1 MWYFDNHTRCENLHT
16 LEALQER
23 DSRRHYKTLAV
34 RAARRPCGLG
44 EGLSLLREDGRNALA
59 AAYTRVS
66 QNKRAARETR
76 PKEGWALAQESKMYA
91 NGADDQRDEKDEKDE
106 HAGGVFS
113 DLSFAQILATALA
126 AGVSFALSS
135 QIGVAGSLIGAI
147 VGAAAATVAS
157 TVLNNLFS
165 KSAEAIKGAVATD
178 ANEAPAAEKPAASAS
193 GETSLMPHPVDADQP
208 AGAEAPAGATATQNL
223 AAGET
228 RPATASLADD
238 TEVKFAPSGTR
249 IAPASL
255 RRAVH
260 ESQRRDTKRRLVVVS
275 IVAGIAAVLISAL
288 LVNALT
294 EGRGIG
300 TTPGRTQETTT
311 TEQTQTTQEKTETE
325 KPEETD
331 KSEKPEK
338 SAESDSTQTTDT
350 SSNSDTTGSTTDS
363 TTSNSGTSSNSGNSS
378 SNSDSSSNSSSN
390 SSNNSSSSTT
400 TDSTGSNSSTN
411 SGSNSSSTNSSSNN
425 SSGTDSTKS
434 NSSTSTTKGTGS
446 SSGSTGSG
454 ATTSSTSS
462 N

>member
-1 MWYFDNHTRCENLHT
+1 MWYFNNHTRCENLHT

-23 DSRRHYKTLAV
+23 DSCRHYKTLAV
-34 RAARRPCGLG
+34 RAAPRPCGLG
-44 EGLSLLREDGRNALA
+44 EGLSLIREDGRNALV

-66 QNKRAARETR
+66 QNSRAARETR

-91 NGADDQRDEKDEKDE
+91 NGADDQRDKKDEKDE
-106 HAGGVFS
+106 RAGGVFG
-113 DLSFAQILATALA
+113 DLSFAQILASALA
-126 AGVSFALSS
+126 AGVSFSLSS

-157 TVLNNLFS
+157 SVLNNLFS
-165 KSAEAIKGAVATD
+165 KSAEAIKGAVGTD
-178 ANEAPAAEKPAASAS
+178 ASEAPTAEKPAASAA

-260 ESQRRDTKRRLVVVS
+260 ESQRLDTKRRLVVVS
-275 IVAGIAAVLISAL
+275 VVAGIAAVLISAL

-294 EGRGIG
+294 QGKGIG
-300 TTPGRTQETTT
+300 TTPGRTQETTA
-311 TEQTQTTQEKTETE
+311 TEQAQTTKEQTE
-325 KPEETD
+325 PEETN
-331 KSEKPEK
+331 KSEK
-338 SAESDSTQTTDT
+338 SAESDSAQTTDT

-363 TTSNSGTSSNSGNSS
+363 TTSNSGTSSNSGN
-378 SNSDSSSNSSSN
+378 NSSSSNSSTGDGSS
-390 SSNNSSSSTT
+390 SSNNSGSSSTT
-400 TDSTGSNSSTN
+400 NSTGSNSSTN
-411 SGSNSSSTNSSSNN
+411 SGSNSSSNSDSSNSSS
-425 SSGTDSTKS
+425 STDSTKG
-434 NSSTSTTKGTGS
+434 NGSTSATKGTGS

-454 ATTSSTSS
+454 TTTSGTSG

>member
-23 DSRRHYKTLAV
+23 DSCRHYKTLAG
-34 RAARRPCGLG
+34 RPAQTPAGLA
-44 EGLSLLREDGRNALA
+44 EGLSLIREDGRNALT

-66 QNKRAARETR
+66 QNSRAARETR

-91 NGADDQRDEKDEKDE
+91 NGADDQRDKKDEQDE
-106 HAGGVFS
+106 RAGGVFG
-113 DLSFAQILATALA
+113 DLSFAQILASALA
-126 AGVSFALSS
+126 AGVSFSLSS

-157 TVLNNLFS
+157 SVLNNLFS

-178 ANEAPAAEKPAASAS
+178 ANESPTAEKPAASAA

-208 AGAEAPAGATATQNL
+208 VGAEAPAGATATQNL

-260 ESQRRDTKRRLVVVS
+260 ESQRRDTKRHLVVVS
-275 IVAGIAAVLISAL
+275 VVAGIAAVLISAL

-294 EGRGIG
+294 QGKGIG
-300 TTPGRTQETTT
+300 TTPGRTQETTA
-311 TEQTQTTQEKTETE
+311 TEQAQTTKEQTEAE

-331 KSEKPEK
+331 KSEK
-338 SAESDSTQTTDT
+338 SAESDSTQTPDT

-378 SNSDSSSNSSSN
+378 SNSDSSSNSSS
-390 SSNNSSSSTT
+390 SSNNSGSSSTT
-400 TDSTGSNSSTN
+400 NSTGSNSSTN
-411 SGSNSSSTNSSSNN
+411 SGSNSSSTSDSSNSSS
-425 SSGTDSTKS
+425 STDSTKG
-434 NSSTSTTKGTGS
+434 NGSTSATKGTGS

-454 ATTSSTSS
+454 ATTSSTSG

>member
-23 DSRRHYKTLAV
+23 DSCRHYKTLAG
-34 RAARRPCGLG
+34 RPAQTPAGLA
-44 EGLSLLREDGRNALA
+44 EGLSLIREDGRNALT

-66 QNKRAARETR
+66 QNSRAARETR

-91 NGADDQRDEKDEKDE
+91 NGADDQRDKKDEQDE
-106 HAGGVFS
+106 RAGEVLG
-113 DLSFAQILATALA
+113 DLSFAQILASALA
-126 AGVSFALSS
+126 AGVSFSLSS

-157 TVLNNLFS
+157 SVLNNLFS
-165 KSAEAIKGAVATD
+165 KSAEAIKAAVATD
-178 ANEAPAAEKPAASAS
+178 ANESPTAEKPAASAA

-208 AGAEAPAGATATQNL
+208 VGAEAPAGATATQNL

-255 RRAVH
+255 RHAVH

-294 EGRGIG
+294 QGKGIG
-300 TTPGRTQETTT
+300 TTPGRTQETTA
-311 TEQTQTTQEKTETE
+311 TEQAQTTKEQTEAE

-331 KSEKPEK
+331 KSEK
-338 SAESDSTQTTDT
+338 SAESDSTQSTDT

-363 TTSNSGTSSNSGNSS
+363 TTSNSGTSSNSGN
-378 SNSDSSSNSSSN
+378 NSSSSNSSTGDGSS
-390 SSNNSSSSTT
+390 SSNNSGSSSTT
-400 TDSTGSNSSTN
+400 NSTGSNSSTN
-411 SGSNSSSTNSSSNN
+411 SGSNSSSTSDSSNSSS
-425 SSGTDSTKS
+425 STDSTKG
-434 NSSTSTTKGTGS
+434 NGSTSATKGTGS

-454 ATTSSTSS
+454 ATTSGTSG

>member
-1 MWYFDNHTRCENLHT
+1 MWYFNNHTRCENLHT

-23 DSRRHYKTLAV
+23 DSCRHYKTLAV
-34 RAARRPCGLG
+34 RAAPRPCGLG
-44 EGLSLLREDGRNALA
+44 EGLSLIREDGRNALV

-66 QNKRAARETR
+66 QNSRAARETR

-91 NGADDQRDEKDEKDE
+91 NVADDQRDKKDEKDE
-106 HAGGVFS
+106 RAGGVFG
-113 DLSFAQILATALA
+113 DLSFAQILASALA
-126 AGVSFALSS
+126 AGVSFSLSS

-157 TVLNNLFS
+157 SVLNNLFS
-165 KSAEAIKGAVATD
+165 KSAEAIKGAVGTD
-178 ANEAPAAEKPAASAS
+178 AGEAPTAEKPAASAA

-260 ESQRRDTKRRLVVVS
+260 ESQRLDTKRRLVVVS
-275 IVAGIAAVLISAL
+275 VVAGIAAVLISAL

-294 EGRGIG
+294 QGKGIG
-300 TTPGRTQETTT
+300 TTPGRTQETTA
-311 TEQTQTTQEKTETE
+311 TEQAQTTKEQTEAE

-331 KSEKPEK
+331 KSEK
-338 SAESDSTQTTDT
+338 SAESDSAQTTDT

-363 TTSNSGTSSNSGNSS
+363 TTSNSGTSSNSGN
-378 SNSDSSSNSSSN
+378 NSSSSNSSTGDG
-390 SSNNSSSSTT
+390 SSSTT
-400 TDSTGSNSSTN
+400 NSTGSNSSTN
-411 SGSNSSSTNSSSNN
+411 SGSNSSSNSDSSNSSS
-425 SSGTDSTKS
+425 STDSTKG
-434 NSSTSTTKGTGS
+434 NGSTSATKGTGS

-454 ATTSSTSS
+454 TTTSGTSG

>member
-1 MWYFDNHTRCENLHT
+1 MWYFNNHTRCENLHT

-23 DSRRHYKTLAV
+23 DSCRHYKTLAV
-34 RAARRPCGLG
+34 RAAPRPCGLG
-44 EGLSLLREDGRNALA
+44 EGLSLIREDGRNALV

-66 QNKRAARETR
+66 QNSRAARETR

-91 NGADDQRDEKDEKDE
+91 NGADDQRDKKDEKDE
-106 HAGGVFS
+106 RAGGVFG
-113 DLSFAQILATALA
+113 DLSFAQILASALA
-126 AGVSFALSS
+126 AGVSFSLSS

-157 TVLNNLFS
+157 SVLNNLFS
-165 KSAEAIKGAVATD
+165 KSAEAIKGAVGTD
-178 ANEAPAAEKPAASAS
+178 ASEAPTAEKPAASAA

-260 ESQRRDTKRRLVVVS
+260 ESQRLDTKRRLVVVS
-275 IVAGIAAVLISAL
+275 VVAGIAAVLISAL

-294 EGRGIG
+294 QGKGIG
-300 TTPGRTQETTT
+300 TTPGRTQETTA
-311 TEQTQTTQEKTETE
+311 TEQAQTTKEQTEA
-325 KPEETD
+325 EETD
-331 KSEKPEK
+331 KSEK
-338 SAESDSTQTTDT
+338 SAESDSAQTTDT

-363 TTSNSGTSSNSGNSS
+363 TTSNSGTSSNSGN
-378 SNSDSSSNSSSN
+378 NSSSSNSSTGDGSS
-390 SSNNSSSSTT
+390 SSNNSGSSSTT
-400 TDSTGSNSSTN
+400 NSTGSNSSTN
-411 SGSNSSSTNSSSNN
+411 SGSNSSSNSDSSNSSS
-425 SSGTDSTKS
+425 STDSTKG
-434 NSSTSTTKGTGS
+434 NGSTSATKGTGS

-454 ATTSSTSS
+454 TTTSGTSG

>member
-23 DSRRHYKTLAV
+23 DSCRHYKTLAG
-34 RAARRPCGLG
+34 RPAQTPAGLA
-44 EGLSLLREDGRNALA
+44 EGLSLIREDGRNALT

-66 QNKRAARETR
+66 QNSRAARETR

-91 NGADDQRDEKDEKDE
+91 NGADDQRDKKDEQDE
-106 HAGGVFS
+106 RAGGVFG
-113 DLSFAQILATALA
+113 DLSFAQILASALA
-126 AGVSFALSS
+126 AGVSFSLSS

-157 TVLNNLFS
+157 SVLNNLFS

-178 ANEAPAAEKPAASAS
+178 ANESPTAEKPAASAA

-208 AGAEAPAGATATQNL
+208 VGAEAPAGATATQNL

-275 IVAGIAAVLISAL
+275 VVAGIAAVLISAL

-294 EGRGIG
+294 QGKGIG
-300 TTPGRTQETTT
+300 TTPGRTQETTA
-311 TEQTQTTQEKTETE
+311 TEQAQTTKEQTEAE

-331 KSEKPEK
+331 KSEK
-338 SAESDSTQTTDT
+338 SAESDSTQTPDT

-378 SNSDSSSNSSSN
+378 SNSDSSSNSSS
-390 SSNNSSSSTT
+390 SSNNSGSSSTT
-400 TDSTGSNSSTN
+400 NSTGSNSSTN
-411 SGSNSSSTNSSSNN
+411 SGSNSSSTSDSSNSSS
-425 SSGTDSTKS
+425 STDSTKG
-434 NSSTSTTKGTGS
+434 NGSTSATKGTGS

-454 ATTSSTSS
+454 ATTSSTSG

>member
-1 MWYFDNHTRCENLHT
+1 MWYFNNHTRCENLHT

-23 DSRRHYKTLAV
+23 DSCRHYKTLAV
-34 RAARRPCGLG
+34 RAAPRTCGLG
-44 EGLSLLREDGRNALA
+44 EGLSLIREDGRNALV

-66 QNKRAARETR
+66 QNSRAARETR

-91 NGADDQRDEKDEKDE
+91 NGADDQRDKKDEKDE
-106 HAGGVFS
+106 RAGGVFG
-113 DLSFAQILATALA
+113 DLSFAQILASALA
-126 AGVSFALSS
+126 AGVSFSLSS

-157 TVLNNLFS
+157 SVLNNLFS
-165 KSAEAIKGAVATD
+165 KSAEAIKGAVGTD
-178 ANEAPAAEKPAASAS
+178 AGEAPAAEKPAASAA

-208 AGAEAPAGATATQNL
+208 AGAEAPAGATATQSL

-275 IVAGIAAVLISAL
+275 VVAGIAAVLISAL

-294 EGRGIG
+294 QGKGIG
-300 TTPGRTQETTT
+300 TTPGRTQETTA
-311 TEQTQTTQEKTETE
+311 TEQAQTTKEQTEAE

-331 KSEKPEK
+331 KSEK
-338 SAESDSTQTTDT
+338 SAESDSAQTTDT

-363 TTSNSGTSSNSGNSS
+363 TTSNSGTSSNSGNNS
-378 SNSDSSSNSSSN
+378 SNSDSSSNSSS
-390 SSNNSSSSTT
+390 SSNNSGSSSTT
-400 TDSTGSNSSTN
+400 NSTGSNSSTN
-411 SGSNSSSTNSSSNN
+411 SGSNSSSTSDSSNSSS
-425 SSGTDSTKS
+425 STDSTKG
-434 NSSTSTTKGTGS
+434 NGSTSATKGTGS

-454 ATTSSTSS
+454 ATTSSTSG

>member
-1 MWYFDNHTRCENLHT
+1 MWYFNNHTRCENLHT

-23 DSRRHYKTLAV
+23 DSCRHYKTLAV
-34 RAARRPCGLG
+34 RAAPRPCGLG
-44 EGLSLLREDGRNALA
+44 EGLSLIREDGRNALV

-66 QNKRAARETR
+66 QNSRAARETR

-91 NGADDQRDEKDEKDE
+91 NGADDQRDKKDEKDE
-106 HAGGVFS
+106 RAGGVFG
-113 DLSFAQILATALA
+113 DLSFAQILASALA
-126 AGVSFALSS
+126 AGVSFSLSS

-157 TVLNNLFS
+157 SVLNNLFS
-165 KSAEAIKGAVATD
+165 KSAEAIKGAVGTD
-178 ANEAPAAEKPAASAS
+178 ASEAPTAEKPAASAA

-260 ESQRRDTKRRLVVVS
+260 ESQRLDTKRRLVVVS
-275 IVAGIAAVLISAL
+275 VVAGIAAVLISAL

-294 EGRGIG
+294 QGKGIG
-300 TTPGRTQETTT
+300 TTPGRTQETTA
-311 TEQTQTTQEKTETE
+311 TEQAQTTKEQTEA
-325 KPEETD
+325 EETD
-331 KSEKPEK
+331 KSEK
-338 SAESDSTQTTDT
+338 SAESDSAQTTDT
-350 SSNSDTTGSTTDS
+350 SSNSDTTGSITDS
-363 TTSNSGTSSNSGNSS
+363 TTSNSGTSSNSGN
-378 SNSDSSSNSSSN
+378 NSSSSNSSTGDGSS
-390 SSNNSSSSTT
+390 SSNNSGSSSTT
-400 TDSTGSNSSTN
+400 NSTGSNSSTN
-411 SGSNSSSTNSSSNN
+411 SGSNSSSNSDSSNSSS
-425 SSGTDSTKS
+425 STDSTKG
-434 NSSTSTTKGTGS
+434 NGSTSATKGTGS

-454 ATTSSTSS
+454 TTTSGTSG

>member
-1 MWYFDNHTRCENLHT
+1 MWYFNNHTRCENLHT

-23 DSRRHYKTLAV
+23 DSCRHYKTLAV
-34 RAARRPCGLG
+34 RAAPRPCGLG
-44 EGLSLLREDGRNALA
+44 EGLSLIREDGRNALV

-66 QNKRAARETR
+66 QNSRAARETR

-91 NGADDQRDEKDEKDE
+91 NGADDQRDKKDEKDE
-106 HAGGVFS
+106 RAGGVFG
-113 DLSFAQILATALA
+113 DLSFAQILASALA
-126 AGVSFALSS
+126 AGVSFSLSS

-157 TVLNNLFS
+157 SVLNNLFS
-165 KSAEAIKGAVATD
+165 KSAEAIKGAVGTD
-178 ANEAPAAEKPAASAS
+178 AGEAPTAEKPAASAA

-260 ESQRRDTKRRLVVVS
+260 ESQRLDTKRRLVVVS
-275 IVAGIAAVLISAL
+275 VVAGIAAVLISAL

-294 EGRGIG
+294 QGKGIG
-300 TTPGRTQETTT
+300 TTPGRTQETTA
-311 TEQTQTTQEKTETE
+311 TEQAQTTKEQTEA
-325 KPEETD
+325 EETD
-331 KSEKPEK
+331 KSEK
-338 SAESDSTQTTDT
+338 SAESDSAQTTDT

-363 TTSNSGTSSNSGNSS
+363 TTSNSGTSSNSGN
-378 SNSDSSSNSSSN
+378 NSSSSNSSTGDGSS
-390 SSNNSSSSTT
+390 SSNNSGSSSTT
-400 TDSTGSNSSTN
+400 NSTGSNSSTN
-411 SGSNSSSTNSSSNN
+411 SGSNSSSNSDSSNSSS
-425 SSGTDSTKS
+425 STDSTKG
-434 NSSTSTTKGTGS
+434 NGSTSATKGTGS

-454 ATTSSTSS
+454 TTTSGTSG

>member
-23 DSRRHYKTLAV
+23 DSCRHYKTLAG
-34 RAARRPCGLG
+34 RPAQTPAGLA
-44 EGLSLLREDGRNALA
+44 EGLSLIREDGRNALT

-66 QNKRAARETR
+66 QNSRAARETR

-91 NGADDQRDEKDEKDE
+91 NGADDQRDKKDEQDE
-106 HAGGVFS
+106 RAGEVFGN
-113 DLSFAQILATALA
+113 LSFAQILASALA
-126 AGVSFALSS
+126 AGVSFSLSS

-157 TVLNNLFS
+157 SVLNNLFS
-165 KSAEAIKGAVATD
+165 KSAEAIKAAVATD
-178 ANEAPAAEKPAASAS
+178 ANESPTAEKPAASAA

-208 AGAEAPAGATATQNL
+208 VGAEAPAGATATQNL

-275 IVAGIAAVLISAL
+275 VVAGIAAVLISAL

-294 EGRGIG
+294 QGKGIG
-300 TTPGRTQETTT
+300 TTPGRTQETTA
-311 TEQTQTTQEKTETE
+311 TEQAQTTKEQTEAE

-331 KSEKPEK
+331 KSEK
-338 SAESDSTQTTDT
+338 SAESDSTQTPDT

-378 SNSDSSSNSSSN
+378 SNSDSSSNSSS
-390 SSNNSSSSTT
+390 SSNNSGSSSTT
-400 TDSTGSNSSTN
+400 NSTGSNSSTN
-411 SGSNSSSTNSSSNN
+411 SGSNSSSTSGSSNSSS
-425 SSGTDSTKS
+425 STDSTKG
-434 NSSTSTTKGTGS
+434 NGSTSATKGTGS

-454 ATTSSTSS
+454 ATTSSTSG

>member
-23 DSRRHYKTLAV
+23 DSCRHYKTLAG
-34 RAARRPCGLG
+34 RPAQTPAGLT
-44 EGLSLLREDGRNALA
+44 EGLSLIREDGRNALA

-66 QNKRAARETR
+66 QNRRAARETR

-91 NGADDQRDEKDEKDE
+91 NGADDQRDKKDEQDE
-106 HAGGVFS
+106 RAGGVFG
-113 DLSFAQILATALA
+113 DLSFAQILASALA
-126 AGVSFALSS
+126 AGVSFSLSS

-147 VGAAAATVAS
+147 VGAAAATVAAS
-157 TVLNNLFS
+157 VLNNLFS
-165 KSAEAIKGAVATD
+165 KSAEAIKGAVSTD
-178 ANEAPAAEKPAASAS
+178 AGEAPAAEKPAASAA

-208 AGAEAPAGATATQNL
+208 VGAEAPAGATATQNL

-294 EGRGIG
+294 QGKGIG
-300 TTPGRTQETTT
+300 TTPGRTQETTA
-311 TEQTQTTQEKTETE
+311 TEQAQTTKERTEAE

-331 KSEKPEK
+331 KSEK
-338 SAESDSTQTTDT
+338 SAESDSTQSTDT

-363 TTSNSGTSSNSGNSS
+363 TTSNSGTSSNSGN
-378 SNSDSSSNSSSN
+378 NSSSSNSSTGDGSS
-390 SSNNSSSSTT
+390 SSNNSGSSSTT
-400 TDSTGSNSSTN
+400 NSTGSNSSTN
-411 SGSNSSSTNSSSNN
+411 SGSNSSSTSDSSNSSS
-425 SSGTDSTKS
+425 STDSTKG
-434 NSSTSTTKGTGS
+434 NGSTSATKGTGS

-454 ATTSSTSS
+454 ATTSGTSG

>member
-1 MWYFDNHTRCENLHT
+1 MWYFNNHTRCENLHT

-23 DSRRHYKTLAV
+23 DSCRHYKTLAV
-34 RAARRPCGLG
+34 RAAPRPCGLG
-44 EGLSLLREDGRNALA
+44 EGLSLIREDGRNALV

-66 QNKRAARETR
+66 QNSRAARETR

-91 NGADDQRDEKDEKDE
+91 NGADDQRDKKDEKDE
-106 HAGGVFS
+106 RAGGVFG
-113 DLSFAQILATALA
+113 DLSFAQILASALA
-126 AGVSFALSS
+126 AGVSFSLSS

-157 TVLNNLFS
+157 SVLNNLFS
-165 KSAEAIKGAVATD
+165 KSAEAIKGAVGTD
-178 ANEAPAAEKPAASAS
+178 ASEAPTAEKPAASAA

-260 ESQRRDTKRRLVVVS
+260 ESQRLDTKRRLVVVS
-275 IVAGIAAVLISAL
+275 VVAGIAAVLISAL

-294 EGRGIG
+294 QGKGIG
-300 TTPGRTQETTT
+300 TTPGRTQETTA
-311 TEQTQTTQEKTETE
+311 TEQAQTTKEQTE
-325 KPEETD
+325 PEETD
-331 KSEKPEK
+331 KSEK
-338 SAESDSTQTTDT
+338 SAESDSAQTTDT
-350 SSNSDTTGSTTDS
+350 SSNSDTTGSITDS
-363 TTSNSGTSSNSGNSS
+363 TTSNSGTSSNSGN
-378 SNSDSSSNSSSN
+378 NSSSSNSSTGDGSS
-390 SSNNSSSSTT
+390 SSNNSGSSSTT
-400 TDSTGSNSSTN
+400 NSTGSNSSTN
-411 SGSNSSSTNSSSNN
+411 SGSNSSSNSDSSNSSS
-425 SSGTDSTKS
+425 STDSTKG
-434 NSSTSTTKGTGS
+434 NGSTSATKGTGS

-454 ATTSSTSS
+454 TTTSGTSG

>member
-1 MWYFDNHTRCENLHT
+1 MWYFNNHTRCENLHT

-23 DSRRHYKTLAV
+23 DSCRHYKTLAV
-34 RAARRPCGLG
+34 RAAPRPCGLG
-44 EGLSLLREDGRNALA
+44 EGLSLIREDGRNALV

-66 QNKRAARETR
+66 QNSRAARETR

-91 NGADDQRDEKDEKDE
+91 NGADDQRDKKDEKDE
-106 HAGGVFS
+106 RAGGVFG
-113 DLSFAQILATALA
+113 DLSFAQILASALA
-126 AGVSFALSS
+126 AGVSFSLSS

-157 TVLNNLFS
+157 SVLNNLFS
-165 KSAEAIKGAVATD
+165 KSAEAIKGAVGTD
-178 ANEAPAAEKPAASAS
+178 AGEAPTAEKPAASAA

-260 ESQRRDTKRRLVVVS
+260 ESQRLDTKRRLVVVS
-275 IVAGIAAVLISAL
+275 VVAGIAAVLISAL

-294 EGRGIG
+294 QGKGIG
-300 TTPGRTQETTT
+300 TTPGRTQETTA
-311 TEQTQTTQEKTETE
+311 TEQAQTTKEQTE
-325 KPEETD
+325 PEETD
-331 KSEKPEK
+331 KSEK
-338 SAESDSTQTTDT
+338 SAESDSAQTTDT
-350 SSNSDTTGSTTDS
+350 SSNSDTTGSITDS
-363 TTSNSGTSSNSGNSS
+363 TTSNSGTSSNSGN
-378 SNSDSSSNSSSN
+378 NSSSSNSSTGDGSS
-390 SSNNSSSSTT
+390 SSNNSGSSSTT
-400 TDSTGSNSSTN
+400 NSTGSNSSTN
-411 SGSNSSSTNSSSNN
+411 SGSNSSSNSDSSNSSS
-425 SSGTDSTKS
+425 STDSTKG
-434 NSSTSTTKGTGS
+434 NGSTSATKGTGS

-454 ATTSSTSS
+454 TTTSGTSG

>member
-23 DSRRHYKTLAV
+23 DSCRHYKTLAG
-34 RAARRPCGLG
+34 RPAQTPAGLA
-44 EGLSLLREDGRNALA
+44 EGLSLIREDGRNALT

-66 QNKRAARETR
+66 QNSRAARETR

-91 NGADDQRDEKDEKDE
+91 NGADDQRDKKDEQDE
-106 HAGGVFS
+106 RAGGVFG
-113 DLSFAQILATALA
+113 DLSFAQILASALA
-126 AGVSFALSS
+126 AGVSFSLSS

-157 TVLNNLFS
+157 SVLNNLFS

-178 ANEAPAAEKPAASAS
+178 ANESPTAEKPAASAA

-208 AGAEAPAGATATQNL
+208 VGAEAPAGATATQNL

-228 RPATASLADD
+228 RPGTASLADD

-275 IVAGIAAVLISAL
+275 VVAGIAAVLISAL

-294 EGRGIG
+294 QGKGIG
-300 TTPGRTQETTT
+300 TTPGRTQETTA
-311 TEQTQTTQEKTETE
+311 TEQAQTTKEQTEAE

-331 KSEKPEK
+331 KSEK
-338 SAESDSTQTTDT
+338 SAESDSTQTPDT

-378 SNSDSSSNSSSN
+378 SNSDSSSNSSS
-390 SSNNSSSSTT
+390 SSNNSGSSSTT
-400 TDSTGSNSSTN
+400 NSTGSNSSTN
-411 SGSNSSSTNSSSNN
+411 SGSNSSSTSDSSNSSS
-425 SSGTDSTKS
+425 STDSTKG
-434 NSSTSTTKGTGS
+434 NGSTSATKGTGS

-454 ATTSSTSS
+454 ATTSGTSG

>member
-23 DSRRHYKTLAV
+23 DSCRHYKTLAG
-34 RAARRPCGLG
+34 RPAQTPAGLT
-44 EGLSLLREDGRNALA
+44 EGLSLIREDGRNALA

-66 QNKRAARETR
+66 QNRRAARETR

-91 NGADDQRDEKDEKDE
+91 NGADDQRDKKDEQGE
-106 HAGGVFS
+106 RAGGVFG
-113 DLSFAQILATALA
+113 DLSFAQILASALA
-126 AGVSFALSS
+126 AGVSFSLSS

-157 TVLNNLFS
+157 SVLNNLFS
-165 KSAEAIKGAVATD
+165 KSAEAIKGAVSTD
-178 ANEAPAAEKPAASAS
+178 AGEAPAAEKPAASAA

-208 AGAEAPAGATATQNL
+208 VGAEAPAGATATQNL

-294 EGRGIG
+294 QGKGIG
-300 TTPGRTQETTT
+300 TTPGRTQETTA
-311 TEQTQTTQEKTETE
+311 TEQAQTTKEQTEAE

-331 KSEKPEK
+331 KSEK
-338 SAESDSTQTTDT
+338 SAESDSTQSTDT

-363 TTSNSGTSSNSGNSS
+363 TTSNSGTSSNSGN
-378 SNSDSSSNSSSN
+378 NSSSSNSSTGDGSS
-390 SSNNSSSSTT
+390 SSNNSGSSSTT
-400 TDSTGSNSSTN
+400 NSTGSNSSTN
-411 SGSNSSSTNSSSNN
+411 SGSNSSSTSDSSNSSS
-425 SSGTDSTKS
+425 STDSTKG
-434 NSSTSTTKGTGS
+434 NGSTSATKGTGS

-454 ATTSSTSS
+454 ATTSGTSG

>member
-23 DSRRHYKTLAV
+23 DSCRHYKTLAG
-34 RAARRPCGLG
+34 RPAQTPAGLA
-44 EGLSLLREDGRNALA
+44 EGLSLIREDGRNALT

-66 QNKRAARETR
+66 QNSRAARETR

-91 NGADDQRDEKDEKDE
+91 NGADDQRDKKDEQDE
-106 HAGGVFS
+106 RAGEVFG
-113 DLSFAQILATALA
+113 DLSFAQILASALA
-126 AGVSFALSS
+126 AGVSFSLSS

-157 TVLNNLFS
+157 SVLNNLFS

-178 ANEAPAAEKPAASAS
+178 ANESPTAEKPAASAA

-208 AGAEAPAGATATQNL
+208 VGAEAPAGATATQNL

-275 IVAGIAAVLISAL
+275 VVAGIAAVLISAL

-294 EGRGIG
+294 QGKGIG
-300 TTPGRTQETTT
+300 TTPGRTQETTA
-311 TEQTQTTQEKTETE
+311 TEQAQTTKEQTEAE

-331 KSEKPEK
+331 KSEK
-338 SAESDSTQTTDT
+338 SAESDSTQTPDT

-378 SNSDSSSNSSSN
+378 SNSDSSSNSSS
-390 SSNNSSSSTT
+390 SSNNSGSSSTT
-400 TDSTGSNSSTN
+400 NSTGSNSSTN
-411 SGSNSSSTNSSSNN
+411 SGSNSSSTSDSSNSSS
-425 SSGTDSTKS
+425 STDSTKG
-434 NSSTSTTKGTGS
+434 NGSTSATKGTGS

-454 ATTSSTSS
+454 ATTSSTSG

>member
-23 DSRRHYKTLAV
+23 DSCRHYKTLAG
-34 RAARRPCGLG
+34 RPAQTPAGLA
-44 EGLSLLREDGRNALA
+44 EGLSLIREDGRNALT

-66 QNKRAARETR
+66 QNSRAARETR

-91 NGADDQRDEKDEKDE
+91 NGADDQRDKKDEQDE
-106 HAGGVFS
+106 RAGGVFG
-113 DLSFAQILATALA
+113 DLSFAQILASALA
-126 AGVSFALSS
+126 AGVSFSLSS

-157 TVLNNLFS
+157 SVLNNLFS
-165 KSAEAIKGAVATD
+165 KSAEAIKGAVSTD
-178 ANEAPAAEKPAASAS
+178 ADEAPAAEKPAAASAA
-193 GETSLMPHPVDADQP
+193 GETSLMPHPVDADQA
-208 AGAEAPAGATATQNL
+208 AGANAPAGATATQNL

-275 IVAGIAAVLISAL
+275 VVAGIAAVLISAL

-294 EGRGIG
+294 QGKGIG
-300 TTPGRTQETTT
+300 TTPGRTQETTA
-311 TEQTQTTQEKTETE
+311 TEQAQTTKEQTEAE

-331 KSEKPEK
+331 KSEK
-338 SAESDSTQTTDT
+338 SAEPNSNQTTDT
-350 SSNSDTTGSTTDS
+350 SSNSDSTGSTTDS

-378 SNSDSSSNSSSN
+378 SNSDSSSNSSN

-400 TDSTGSNSSTN
+400 GDATGSNSSTN
-411 SGSNSSSTNSSSNN
+411 SGSNSSSTSDSSNSSS
-425 SSGTDSTKS
+425 STDSTKG
-434 NSSTSTTKGTGS
+434 NGSTSATKGTGS

-454 ATTSSTSS
+454 ATTSSTSG

>member
-1 MWYFDNHTRCENLHT
+1 MWYFNNHTRCENLHT

-23 DSRRHYKTLAV
+23 DSCRHYKTLAV
-34 RAARRPCGLG
+34 RAASRPCGLG
-44 EGLSLLREDGRNALA
+44 EGLSLIREDGRNALV

-66 QNKRAARETR
+66 QNSRAARETR

-91 NGADDQRDEKDEKDE
+91 NGADDQRDKKDEKDE
-106 HAGGVFS
+106 RAGGVFG
-113 DLSFAQILATALA
+113 DLSFAQILASALA
-126 AGVSFALSS
+126 AGVSFSLSS

-157 TVLNNLFS
+157 SVLNNLFS
-165 KSAEAIKGAVATD
+165 KSAEAIKGAVGTD
-178 ANEAPAAEKPAASAS
+178 AGEAPAAEKPAASAA

-255 RRAVH
+255 RRVVH

-275 IVAGIAAVLISAL
+275 VVAGIAAVLISAL

-294 EGRGIG
+294 QGKGIG
-300 TTPGRTQETTT
+300 TTPGRTQETTA
-311 TEQTQTTQEKTETE
+311 TEQAQTTKEQTEA
-325 KPEETD
+325 EETD
-331 KSEKPEK
+331 KSEK
-338 SAESDSTQTTDT
+338 SAESDSAQTTDT

-363 TTSNSGTSSNSGNSS
+363 TTSNSGTSSNSGN
-378 SNSDSSSNSSSN
+378 NSSSSNSSTGDGSS
-390 SSNNSSSSTT
+390 SSNNSGSSSTT
-400 TDSTGSNSSTN
+400 NSTGSNSSTN
-411 SGSNSSSTNSSSNN
+411 SGSNSSSNSDSSNSSS
-425 SSGTDSTKS
+425 STDSTKG
-434 NSSTSTTKGTGS
+434 NGSTSATKGTGS

-454 ATTSSTSS
+454 TTTSGTSG

>member
-23 DSRRHYKTLAV
+23 DSCRHYKTLAG
-34 RAARRPCGLG
+34 RPAQTPAGLA
-44 EGLSLLREDGRNALA
+44 EGLSLIREDGRNALA

-66 QNKRAARETR
+66 QNRRAARETR

-91 NGADDQRDEKDEKDE
+91 NGADDQRDKKDEQDE
-106 HAGGVFS
+106 RAGGVFG
-113 DLSFAQILATALA
+113 DLSFAQILASALA
-126 AGVSFALSS
+126 AGVSFSLSS

-157 TVLNNLFS
+157 SVLNNLFS
-165 KSAEAIKGAVATD
+165 KSAEAIKGAVSTD
-178 ANEAPAAEKPAASAS
+178 ADEAPAAEKPAAASAA

-208 AGAEAPAGATATQNL
+208 VGAKAPAGATATQNL

-238 TEVKFAPSGTR
+238 TEVKFASSGTR

-294 EGRGIG
+294 QGKGIG
-300 TTPGRTQETTT
+300 TTPGRTQETTA
-311 TEQTQTTQEKTETE
+311 TEQAQTTKEQTEAE

-331 KSEKPEK
+331 KSEK
-338 SAESDSTQTTDT
+338 SAESDSTQSTDT

-363 TTSNSGTSSNSGNSS
+363 TTSNSGTSSNSGN
-378 SNSDSSSNSSSN
+378 NSSSSNSSTGDGSS
-390 SSNNSSSSTT
+390 SSNNSGSSSTT
-400 TDSTGSNSSTN
+400 NSTGSNSSTN
-411 SGSNSSSTNSSSNN
+411 SGSNSSSTSDSSNSSS
-425 SSGTDSTKS
+425 STDSTKG
-434 NSSTSTTKGTGS
+434 NGSTSATKGTGS

-454 ATTSSTSS
+454 ATTSGTSG

>member
-1 MWYFDNHTRCENLHT
+1 MWYFNNHTRCENLHT

-23 DSRRHYKTLAV
+23 DSCRHYKTLAV
-34 RAARRPCGLG
+34 RAAPRPCGLG
-44 EGLSLLREDGRNALA
+44 EGLSLIREDGRNALV

-66 QNKRAARETR
+66 QNSRAARETR

-91 NGADDQRDEKDEKDE
+91 NGADDQRDKKDEKDE
-106 HAGGVFS
+106 RAGGVFG
-113 DLSFAQILATALA
+113 DLSFAQILASALA
-126 AGVSFALSS
+126 AGVSFSLSS

-157 TVLNNLFS
+157 SVLNNLFS
-165 KSAEAIKGAVATD
+165 KSAEAIKGAVGTD
-178 ANEAPAAEKPAASAS
+178 AGEAPTAEKPAASAA

-260 ESQRRDTKRRLVVVS
+260 ESQRLDTKRRLVVVS
-275 IVAGIAAVLISAL
+275 VVAGIAAVLISAL

-294 EGRGIG
+294 QGKGIG
-300 TTPGRTQETTT
+300 TTPGRTQETTA
-311 TEQTQTTQEKTETE
+311 TEQAQTTKEQTEAE

-331 KSEKPEK
+331 KSEK
-338 SAESDSTQTTDT
+338 SAESDSAQTTDT

-363 TTSNSGTSSNSGNSS
+363 TTSNSGTSSNSGN
-378 SNSDSSSNSSSN
+378 NSSSSNSSTGDG
-390 SSNNSSSSTT
+390 SSSTT
-400 TDSTGSNSSTN
+400 NSTGSNSSTN
-411 SGSNSSSTNSSSNN
+411 SGSNSSSNSDSSNSSS
-425 SSGTDSTKS
+425 STDSTKG
-434 NSSTSTTKGTGS
+434 NGSTSATKGTGS

-454 ATTSSTSS
+454 TTTSGTSG

>member
-1 MWYFDNHTRCENLHT
+1 MWYFNNHTRCENLHT

-23 DSRRHYKTLAV
+23 DSCRHYKTLAV
-34 RAARRPCGLG
+34 RAAPRPCGLG
-44 EGLSLLREDGRNALA
+44 EGLSLIREDGRNALV

-66 QNKRAARETR
+66 QNSRAARETR

-91 NGADDQRDEKDEKDE
+91 NGADDQRDKKDEKDE
-106 HAGGVFS
+106 RAGGVFG
-113 DLSFAQILATALA
+113 DLSFAQILASALA
-126 AGVSFALSS
+126 AGVSFSLSS

-157 TVLNNLFS
+157 SVLNNLFS
-165 KSAEAIKGAVATD
+165 KSAEAIKGAVGTD
-178 ANEAPAAEKPAASAS
+178 AGEAPTAEKPAASAA

-275 IVAGIAAVLISAL
+275 VVAGIAAVLISAL

-294 EGRGIG
+294 QGKGIG
-300 TTPGRTQETTT
+300 TTPGRTQETTA
-311 TEQTQTTQEKTETE
+311 TEQAQTTKEQTEAE

-331 KSEKPEK
+331 KSEK
-338 SAESDSTQTTDT
+338 SAESDSAQTTDT

-363 TTSNSGTSSNSGNSS
+363 TTSNSGTSSNSGN
-378 SNSDSSSNSSSN
+378 NSSSSNSSTGDG
-390 SSNNSSSSTT
+390 SSSTT
-400 TDSTGSNSSTN
+400 NSTGSNSSTN
-411 SGSNSSSTNSSSNN
+411 SGSNSSSNSDSSNSSS
-425 SSGTDSTKS
+425 STDSTKG
-434 NSSTSTTKGTGS
+434 NGSTSATKGTGS

-454 ATTSSTSS
+454 TTTSGTSG

>member
-91 NGADDQRDEKDEKDE
+91 NGADDQRDEKDEQNE

-147 VGAAAATVAS
+147 VGAAAATVS
-157 TVLNNLFS
+157 SSVLNNLFS
-165 KSAEAIKGAVATD
+165 KSAEAIKGAVGPD
-178 ANEAPAAEKPAASAS
+178 DSGEPEAEKPAGASAA
-193 GETSLMPHPVDADQP
+193 GQTKLMPHPVDADKTV
-208 AGAEAPAGATATQNL
+208 AAAPAAAATQS
-223 AAGET
+223 AA
-228 RPATASLADD
+228 AASADD

-260 ESQRRDTKRRLVVVS
+260 ESQRRDTRKRLVVASV
-275 IVAGIAAVLISAL
+275 IAGVAAVLISAL

-294 EGRGIG
+294 QGKGIG
-300 TTPGRTQETTT
+300 TTPGRAQEPT
-311 TEQTQTTQEKTETE
+311 TEETQTTQTEAE
-325 KPEETD
+325 KPQETAQ
-331 KSEKPEK
+331 SEKPTA
-338 SAESDSTQTTDT
+338 SESTE
-350 SSNSDTTGSTTDS
+350 NA
-363 TTSNSGTSSNSGNSS
+363 
-378 SNSDSSSNSSSN
+378 DSSSNSSSDTTSSTTDSSTSGSGTSSDSGSS
-390 SSNNSSSSTT
+390 SSNGNSGTGTGNGSSSSSNSGSGSSSTT
-400 TDSTGSNSSTN
+400 TGGSSSTTTGGSTSSGTGSSSDSSKTN
-411 SGSNSSSTNSSSNN
+411 GSSTNSSSTTSNTN
-425 SSGTDSTKS
+425 SAKSTKS
-434 NSSTSTTKGTGS
+434 NANG
-446 SSGSTGSG
+446 
-454 ATTSSTSS
+454 

>member
-23 DSRRHYKTLAV
+23 DSCRHYKTLAG
-34 RAARRPCGLG
+34 RPAQTPAGLA
-44 EGLSLLREDGRNALA
+44 EGLSLIREDGRNALT

-66 QNKRAARETR
+66 QNSRAARETR

-91 NGADDQRDEKDEKDE
+91 NGADDQRDKKDEQDE
-106 HAGGVFS
+106 RAGGVFG
-113 DLSFAQILATALA
+113 DLSFAQILASALA
-126 AGVSFALSS
+126 AGVSFSLSS

-157 TVLNNLFS
+157 SVLNNLFS

-178 ANEAPAAEKPAASAS
+178 ANESPTAEKPAASAA

-208 AGAEAPAGATATQNL
+208 VGAEAPAGATATQNL

-228 RPATASLADD
+228 RPGTASLADD

-275 IVAGIAAVLISAL
+275 VVAGIAAVLISAL

-294 EGRGIG
+294 QGKGIG
-300 TTPGRTQETTT
+300 TTPGRTQETTA
-311 TEQTQTTQEKTETE
+311 TEQAQTTKEQTEAE

-331 KSEKPEK
+331 KSEK
-338 SAESDSTQTTDT
+338 SAESDSTQTPDT

-378 SNSDSSSNSSSN
+378 SNSDSSSNSSS
-390 SSNNSSSSTT
+390 SSNNSGSSSTT
-400 TDSTGSNSSTN
+400 NSTGSNSSTN
-411 SGSNSSSTNSSSNN
+411 SGSNSSSTSDSSNSSS
-425 SSGTDSTKS
+425 STDSTKG
-434 NSSTSTTKGTGS
+434 NGSTSATKGTGS

-454 ATTSSTSS
+454 ATTSSTSG

>member
-1 MWYFDNHTRCENLHT
+1 MWYFNNHTRCENLHT

-23 DSRRHYKTLAV
+23 DSCRHYKTLAV
-34 RAARRPCGLG
+34 RAAPRTCGLG
-44 EGLSLLREDGRNALA
+44 EGLSLIREDGRNALV

-66 QNKRAARETR
+66 QNSRAARETR

-91 NGADDQRDEKDEKDE
+91 NGADDQRDKKDEKDE
-106 HAGGVFS
+106 RAGGVFG
-113 DLSFAQILATALA
+113 DLSFAQILASALA
-126 AGVSFALSS
+126 AGVSFSLSS

-157 TVLNNLFS
+157 SVLNNLFS
-165 KSAEAIKGAVATD
+165 KSAEAIKGAVGTD
-178 ANEAPAAEKPAASAS
+178 AGEAPAAEKPAASAA

-208 AGAEAPAGATATQNL
+208 AGAEAPAGATATQSL

-275 IVAGIAAVLISAL
+275 VVAGIAAVLISAL

-294 EGRGIG
+294 QGKGIG
-300 TTPGRTQETTT
+300 TTPGRTQETTA
-311 TEQTQTTQEKTETE
+311 TEQAQTTKEQTEAE
-325 KPEETD
+325 KPEETN
-331 KSEKPEK
+331 KSEK
-338 SAESDSTQTTDT
+338 SAESDSAQTTDT

-363 TTSNSGTSSNSGNSS
+363 TTSNSGTSSNSGN
-378 SNSDSSSNSSSN
+378 NSSSSNSSTGDG
-390 SSNNSSSSTT
+390 SSSTT
-400 TDSTGSNSSTN
+400 NSTGSNSSTN
-411 SGSNSSSTNSSSNN
+411 SGSNSSSNSDSSNSSS
-425 SSGTDSTKS
+425 STDSTKG
-434 NSSTSTTKGTGS
+434 NGSTSATKGTGS

-454 ATTSSTSS
+454 TTTSGTSG

>member
-1 MWYFDNHTRCENLHT
+1 MWYFNNHTRCENLHT

-23 DSRRHYKTLAV
+23 DSCRHYKTLAV
-34 RAARRPCGLG
+34 RAAPRTCGLG
-44 EGLSLLREDGRNALA
+44 EGLSLIREDGRNALV

-66 QNKRAARETR
+66 QNSRAARETR

-91 NGADDQRDEKDEKDE
+91 NGADDQRDKKDEKDE
-106 HAGGVFS
+106 RAGGVFG
-113 DLSFAQILATALA
+113 DLSFAQILASALA
-126 AGVSFALSS
+126 AGVSFSLSS

-157 TVLNNLFS
+157 SVLNNLFS
-165 KSAEAIKGAVATD
+165 KSAEAIKGAVGTD
-178 ANEAPAAEKPAASAS
+178 AGEAPAAEKPAASAA

-208 AGAEAPAGATATQNL
+208 AGAEAPAGATATQSL

-275 IVAGIAAVLISAL
+275 VVAGIAAVLISAL

-294 EGRGIG
+294 QGKGIG
-300 TTPGRTQETTT
+300 TTPGRTQETTA
-311 TEQTQTTQEKTETE
+311 TEQAQTTKEQTEAE

-331 KSEKPEK
+331 KSEK
-338 SAESDSTQTTDT
+338 SAESDSAQTTDT

-363 TTSNSGTSSNSGNSS
+363 TTSNSGTSSNSGN
-378 SNSDSSSNSSSN
+378 NSSSSNSSTGDG
-390 SSNNSSSSTT
+390 SSSTT
-400 TDSTGSNSSTN
+400 NSTGSNSSTN
-411 SGSNSSSTNSSSNN
+411 SGSNSSSNSDSSNSSS
-425 SSGTDSTKS
+425 STDSTKG
-434 NSSTSTTKGTGS
+434 NGSTSATKGTGS

-454 ATTSSTSS
+454 TTTSGTSG

>member
-91 NGADDQRDEKDEKDE
+91 NGADDQRDEKDEQNE

-157 TVLNNLFS
+157 SVLNNLFS

-178 ANEAPAAEKPAASAS
+178 ANGSPAAEKPAASAS

-294 EGRGIG
+294 QGKGIG

-311 TEQTQTTQEKTETE
+311 TEQTQTTQEKTEPE
-325 KPEETD
+325 KPEETAQP
-331 KSEKPEK
+331 EKP
-338 SAESDSTQTTDT
+338 AEPNSNQTTDT
-350 SSNSDTTGSTTDS
+350 SSNSDSTSSTTDS
-363 TTSNSGTSSNSGNSS
+363 TTSNTGTSSNSGNSS
-378 SNSDSSSNSSSN
+378 SSSDSSSNGSSN

-400 TDSTGSNSSTN
+400 GDSTGSNSSTN
-411 SGSNSSSTNSSSNN
+411 SGSNSSSTNNSSNSSS
-425 SSGTDSTKS
+425 STDSTKS
-434 NSSTSTTKGTGS
+434 NSSTSTTKGTSS

>member
-23 DSRRHYKTLAV
+23 DSCRHYKTLAG
-34 RAARRPCGLG
+34 RPAQTPAGLA
-44 EGLSLLREDGRNALA
+44 EGLSLIREDGRNALT

-66 QNKRAARETR
+66 QNSRAARETR

-91 NGADDQRDEKDEKDE
+91 NGADDQRDKKDEQDE
-106 HAGGVFS
+106 RAGEVFG
-113 DLSFAQILATALA
+113 DLSFAQILASALA
-126 AGVSFALSS
+126 AGVSFSLSS

-157 TVLNNLFS
+157 SVLNNLFS
-165 KSAEAIKGAVATD
+165 KSAEAIKAAVATD
-178 ANEAPAAEKPAASAS
+178 ANESPTAEKPAASAA

-208 AGAEAPAGATATQNL
+208 VGAEAPAGATATQNL

-255 RRAVH
+255 RHAVH

-294 EGRGIG
+294 QGKGIG
-300 TTPGRTQETTT
+300 TTPGRTQETTA
-311 TEQTQTTQEKTETE
+311 TEQAQTTKEQTEAE

-331 KSEKPEK
+331 KSEK
-338 SAESDSTQTTDT
+338 SAESDSTQSTDT

-378 SNSDSSSNSSSN
+378 SNSDSSSNSSS
-390 SSNNSSSSTT
+390 SSNNSGSSSTT
-400 TDSTGSNSSTN
+400 NSTGSNSSTN
-411 SGSNSSSTNSSSNN
+411 SGSNSSSTSDSSNSSS
-425 SSGTDSTKS
+425 STDSTKG
-434 NSSTSTTKGTGS
+434 NGSTSATKGTGS

-454 ATTSSTSS
+454 ATTSGTSG

>member
-1 MWYFDNHTRCENLHT
+1 MWYFNNHTRCENLHT

-23 DSRRHYKTLAV
+23 DSCRHYKTLAV
-34 RAARRPCGLG
+34 RAAPRPCGLG
-44 EGLSLLREDGRNALA
+44 EGLSLIREDGRNALV

-66 QNKRAARETR
+66 QNSRAARETR

-91 NGADDQRDEKDEKDE
+91 NGADDQRDKKDEKDE
-106 HAGGVFS
+106 RAGGVFG
-113 DLSFAQILATALA
+113 DLSFAQILASALA
-126 AGVSFALSS
+126 AGVSFSLSS

-157 TVLNNLFS
+157 SVLNNLFS
-165 KSAEAIKGAVATD
+165 KSAEAIKGAVGTD
-178 ANEAPAAEKPAASAS
+178 ASEAPTAEKPAASAA

-275 IVAGIAAVLISAL
+275 VVAGIAAVLISAL

-294 EGRGIG
+294 QGKGIG
-300 TTPGRTQETTT
+300 TTPGRTQETTA
-311 TEQTQTTQEKTETE
+311 TEQAQTTKEQTEAE

-331 KSEKPEK
+331 KSEK
-338 SAESDSTQTTDT
+338 SAESDSTQTPDT

-378 SNSDSSSNSSSN
+378 SNSDSSSNSSS
-390 SSNNSSSSTT
+390 SSNNSGSSSTT
-400 TDSTGSNSSTN
+400 NSAGSNSSTN
-411 SGSNSSSTNSSSNN
+411 SGSNSSSTSDSSNSSS
-425 SSGTDSTKS
+425 STDSTKG
-434 NSSTSTTKGTGS
+434 NGSTSATKGTGS

-454 ATTSSTSS
+454 ATTSSTSG

>member
-1 MWYFDNHTRCENLHT
+1 MWYFNNHTRCENLHT

-23 DSRRHYKTLAV
+23 DSCRHYKTLAV
-34 RAARRPCGLG
+34 RAAPRPCGLG
-44 EGLSLLREDGRNALA
+44 EGLSLIREDGRNALV

-66 QNKRAARETR
+66 QNSRAARETR

-91 NGADDQRDEKDEKDE
+91 NGADDQRDKKDER
-106 HAGGVFS
+106 AGGVFG
-113 DLSFAQILATALA
+113 DLSFAQILASALA
-126 AGVSFALSS
+126 AGVSFSLSS

-157 TVLNNLFS
+157 SVLNNLFS
-165 KSAEAIKGAVATD
+165 KSAEAIKGAVGTD
-178 ANEAPAAEKPAASAS
+178 AGEAPTAEKPAASAA

-255 RRAVH
+255 RHAVH

-275 IVAGIAAVLISAL
+275 VVAGIAAVLISAL

-294 EGRGIG
+294 QGKGIG
-300 TTPGRTQETTT
+300 TTPGRTQETTA
-311 TEQTQTTQEKTETE
+311 TEQAQTTKEQTEAE

-331 KSEKPEK
+331 KSEK
-338 SAESDSTQTTDT
+338 SAESDSAQTTDT

-363 TTSNSGTSSNSGNSS
+363 TTSNSGTSSNSGN
-378 SNSDSSSNSSSN
+378 NSSSSNSSTGDG
-390 SSNNSSSSTT
+390 SSSTT
-400 TDSTGSNSSTN
+400 NSTGSNSSTN
-411 SGSNSSSTNSSSNN
+411 SGSNSSSNSDSSNSSS
-425 SSGTDSTKS
+425 STDSTKG
-434 NSSTSTTKGTGS
+434 NGSTSATKGTGS

-454 ATTSSTSS
+454 TTTSGTSG

>member
-23 DSRRHYKTLAV
+23 DSCRHYKTLAG
-34 RAARRPCGLG
+34 RPAQTPAGLA
-44 EGLSLLREDGRNALA
+44 EGLSLIREDGRNALT

-66 QNKRAARETR
+66 QNSRAARETR

-91 NGADDQRDEKDEKDE
+91 NGADDQRDKKDEQDE
-106 HAGGVFS
+106 RAGGVFG
-113 DLSFAQILATALA
+113 DLSFAQILASALA
-126 AGVSFALSS
+126 AGVSFSLSS

-157 TVLNNLFS
+157 SVLNNLFS

-178 ANEAPAAEKPAASAS
+178 ANESPTAEKPAASAA
-193 GETSLMPHPVDADQP
+193 GETSLMPHPVDAVQP
-208 AGAEAPAGATATQNL
+208 VGAEAPAGATATQNL

-275 IVAGIAAVLISAL
+275 VVAGIAAVLISAL

-294 EGRGIG
+294 QGKGIG
-300 TTPGRTQETTT
+300 TTPGRTQETTA
-311 TEQTQTTQEKTETE
+311 TEQAQTTKEQTEAE

-331 KSEKPEK
+331 KSEK
-338 SAESDSTQTTDT
+338 SAESDSTQTPDT

-378 SNSDSSSNSSSN
+378 SNSDSSSNSSS
-390 SSNNSSSSTT
+390 SSNNSGSSSTT
-400 TDSTGSNSSTN
+400 NSTGSNSSTN
-411 SGSNSSSTNSSSNN
+411 SGSNSSSTSDSSNSSS
-425 SSGTDSTKS
+425 STDSTKG
-434 NSSTSTTKGTGS
+434 NGSTSATKGTGS

-454 ATTSSTSS
+454 ATTSSTSG

>member
-1 MWYFDNHTRCENLHT
+1 MWYFNNHTRCENLHT

-23 DSRRHYKTLAV
+23 DSCRHYKTLAV
-34 RAARRPCGLG
+34 RAAPRPCGLG
-44 EGLSLLREDGRNALA
+44 EGLSLIREDGRNALV

-66 QNKRAARETR
+66 QNSRAARETR

-91 NGADDQRDEKDEKDE
+91 NGADDQRDKKDEKDE
-106 HAGGVFS
+106 RAGGVFG
-113 DLSFAQILATALA
+113 DLSFAQILASALA
-126 AGVSFALSS
+126 AGVSFSLSS

-157 TVLNNLFS
+157 SVLNNLFS
-165 KSAEAIKGAVATD
+165 KSAEAIKGAVGTD
-178 ANEAPAAEKPAASAS
+178 ASEAPTAEKPAASAA

-260 ESQRRDTKRRLVVVS
+260 ESQRLDTKRRLVVVS
-275 IVAGIAAVLISAL
+275 VVAGIAAVLISAL

-294 EGRGIG
+294 QGKGIG

-311 TEQTQTTQEKTETE
+311 TEQAQTTKEQTEA
-325 KPEETD
+325 EETD
-331 KSEKPEK
+331 KSEK
-338 SAESDSTQTTDT
+338 SAESDSAQTTDT

-363 TTSNSGTSSNSGNSS
+363 TTSNSGTSSNSGN
-378 SNSDSSSNSSSN
+378 NSSSSNSSTGDGSS
-390 SSNNSSSSTT
+390 SSNNSGSSSTT
-400 TDSTGSNSSTN
+400 NSTGSNSSTN
-411 SGSNSSSTNSSSNN
+411 SGSNSSSNSDSSNSSS
-425 SSGTDSTKS
+425 STDSTKG
-434 NSSTSTTKGTGS
+434 NGSTSATKGTGS

-454 ATTSSTSS
+454 TTTSGTSG

>member
-23 DSRRHYKTLAV
+23 DSCRHYKTLAG
-34 RAARRPCGLG
+34 RPAQTPAGLA
-44 EGLSLLREDGRNALA
+44 EGLSLIREDGRNALT

-66 QNKRAARETR
+66 QNSRAARETR

-91 NGADDQRDEKDEKDE
+91 NGADDQRDKKDEQDE
-106 HAGGVFS
+106 RAGEVFGN
-113 DLSFAQILATALA
+113 LSFAQILASALA
-126 AGVSFALSS
+126 AGVSFSLSS

-157 TVLNNLFS
+157 SVLNNLFS
-165 KSAEAIKGAVATD
+165 KSAEAIKAAVATD
-178 ANEAPAAEKPAASAS
+178 ANESPTAEKPAASAA

-208 AGAEAPAGATATQNL
+208 VGAEAPAGATATQNL

-255 RRAVH
+255 RHAVH

-294 EGRGIG
+294 QGKGIG
-300 TTPGRTQETTT
+300 TTPGRTQETTA
-311 TEQTQTTQEKTETE
+311 TEQAQTEAE

-331 KSEKPEK
+331 KSEK
-338 SAESDSTQTTDT
+338 SAESDSTQSTDT

-363 TTSNSGTSSNSGNSS
+363 TTSNSGTSSNSGN
-378 SNSDSSSNSSSN
+378 NSSSSNSSTGDGSS
-390 SSNNSSSSTT
+390 SSNNSGSSSTT
-400 TDSTGSNSSTN
+400 NSTGSNSSTN
-411 SGSNSSSTNSSSNN
+411 SGSNSSSTSDSSNSSS
-425 SSGTDSTKS
+425 STDSTKG
-434 NSSTSTTKGTGS
+434 NGSTSATKGTGS

-454 ATTSSTSS
+454 ATTSGTSG

>member
-23 DSRRHYKTLAV
+23 DSCRHYKTLAG
-34 RAARRPCGLG
+34 RPAQTPAGLT
-44 EGLSLLREDGRNALA
+44 EGLSLIREDGRNALA

-66 QNKRAARETR
+66 QNRRAARETR

-91 NGADDQRDEKDEKDE
+91 NGADDQRDKKDEQDE
-106 HAGGVFS
+106 RAGGVFG
-113 DLSFAQILATALA
+113 DLSFAQILASALA
-126 AGVSFALSS
+126 AGVSFSLSS

-157 TVLNNLFS
+157 SVLNNLFS
-165 KSAEAIKGAVATD
+165 KSAEAIKGAVSTD
-178 ANEAPAAEKPAASAS
+178 AGEAPAAEKPAASAA

-208 AGAEAPAGATATQNL
+208 VGAEAPAGATATQNL

-294 EGRGIG
+294 QGKGIG
-300 TTPGRTQETTT
+300 TTPGRTQETTA
-311 TEQTQTTQEKTETE
+311 TEQAQTTQKKTEAE

-331 KSEKPEK
+331 KSEK
-338 SAESDSTQTTDT
+338 SAESDSTQSTDT

-363 TTSNSGTSSNSGNSS
+363 TTSNSGTSSNSGN
-378 SNSDSSSNSSSN
+378 NSSSSNSSTGDGSS
-390 SSNNSSSSTT
+390 SSNNSGSSSTT
-400 TDSTGSNSSTN
+400 NSTGSNSSTN
-411 SGSNSSSTNSSSNN
+411 SGSNSSSTSDSSNSSS
-425 SSGTDSTKS
+425 STDSTKG
-434 NSSTSTTKGTGS
+434 NGSTSATKGTGS

-454 ATTSSTSS
+454 ATTSGTSG